1 MQAGQE
7 GKPPGDRAWTPN
19 RGCSRGAQSQQA
31 APRHP
36 RGAFQTQEAL
46 EGQLL
51 PSVQVHAL
59 GRCAK
64 ECSAA
69 HVAAFSLST
78 LHLCPIVS
86 CSSKAPLVAD
96 AVYITWKYC
105 KFRRCVKTSKQ
116 VCIALDAPTSSA
128 QSNEGALQASSRH
141 FCLRHQSTTKDSQAR
156 WESKSK
162 TC

>member
-1 MQAGQE
+1 MDSESWLQPRSP
-7 GKPPGDRAWTPN
+7 KPASSAPASAWRLSDPG
-19 RGCSRGAQSQQA
+19 GARRA
-31 APRHP
+31 APAFSA
-36 RGAFQTQEAL
+36 GARSGPMRQR
-46 EGQLL
+46 
-51 PSVQVHAL
+51 VL
-59 GRCAK
+59 G
-64 ECSAA
+64 S

-78 LHLCPIVS
+78 LRLCPIVS

-141 FCLRHQSTTKDSQAR
+141 FCLAA
-156 WESKSK
+156 SKHDEGFSSSVGV
-162 TC
+162 